1 MAIKTYWVDSTR
13 PDDTGD
19 GETYATAKKTLAA
32 GLALLN
38 AQSTKGDIL
47 NIVNSAAY
55 EWPASYTT
63 ISKGRGTSW
72 TDYGRLIRGVS
83 DASATP
89 ALVTISC
96 AVDENKSFIRYS
108 SSGDTE
114 TTAAGWFVLENLDFD
129 ATALTASKFVN
140 ILESIES
147 SGRMGPAK
155 FRYCAFRFAPVGGP
169 AHSVVRRVWDVNS
182 YGSKYGSPE
191 FEYCYFQ
198 NASYPF
204 DYVGSYGSTVRTTR
218 IDHCVY
224 YWDID
229 DVSSSLWASLG
240 IVPTLSNTISFTHNT
255 VYFDAVSDAIGY
267 IFDGPI
273 ASEGANIGELNCHS
287 NLVWQQSTGITAKLG
302 NLLMGSTL
310 YAGCTNSGVIGYN
323 VLLGGPNM
331 SASDIGSYGWYQ
343 KPWDQN
349 GVDVSGENDAYPTD
363 VTAFEVANTAVF
375 HDPGSTYDWVLPNP
389 SGSVTIVIPKDL
401 RPQMYETSGY
411 EGSTPGA
418 LPAYSTDYSIAIT
431 ADRPV
436 PYAGDTVRYTIVVG
450 NTGNNATDVTVSAP
464 IPNGV
469 TYVSHTASTGT
480 FDYATGTWS
489 IPTLNDGATANLVV
503 VTTVDFDQA
512 GQTITYAVE
521 VTDGTPVP
529 DPDALSDDTDSV
541 DITVVSTSRVPYL
554 DVQPMYAPDLR
565 LEVNSSLQAYVNRV
579 RRSYERFDDE
589 GGRWREFATKM
600 FTVAASATVDLVTG
614 LEYYYYVLLESD
626 QPVEVSVGPSGSD
639 VFFPSG
645 TMILLAPTFAGRIQ
659 VRNPG
664 TATAVVTIT
673 VVDNGDTG

>member
-1 MAIKTYWVDSTR
+1 
-13 PDDTGD
+13 
-19 GETYATAKKTLAA
+19 
-32 GLALLN
+32 
-38 AQSTKGDIL
+38 
-47 NIVNSAAY
+47 
-55 EWPASYTT
+55 
-63 ISKGRGTSW
+63 
-72 TDYGRLIRGVS
+72 
-83 DASATP
+83 
-89 ALVTISC
+89 
-96 AVDENKSFIRYS
+96 
-108 SSGDTE
+108 
-114 TTAAGWFVLENLDFD
+114 
-129 ATALTASKFVN
+129 
-140 ILESIES
+140 
-147 SGRMGPAK
+147 
-155 FRYCAFRFAPVGGP
+155 
-169 AHSVVRRVWDVNS
+169 
-182 YGSKYGSPE
+182 
-191 FEYCYFQ
+191 
-198 NASYPF
+198 
-204 DYVGSYGSTVRTTR
+204 
-218 IDHCVY
+218 
-224 YWDID
+224 
-229 DVSSSLWASLG
+229 
-240 IVPTLSNTISFTHNT
+240 
-255 VYFDAVSDAIGY
+255 
-267 IFDGPI
+267 
-273 ASEGANIGELNCHS
+273 
-287 NLVWQQSTGITAKLG
+287 
-302 NLLMGSTL
+302 
-310 YAGCTNSGVIGYN
+310 
-323 VLLGGPNM
+323 
-331 SASDIGSYGWYQ
+331 
-343 KPWDQN
+343 
-349 GVDVSGENDAYPTD
+349 
-363 VTAFEVANTAVF
+363 
-375 HDPGSTYDWVLPNP
+375 
-389 SGSVTIVIPKDL
+389 
-401 RPQMYETSGY
+401 MYETSGY